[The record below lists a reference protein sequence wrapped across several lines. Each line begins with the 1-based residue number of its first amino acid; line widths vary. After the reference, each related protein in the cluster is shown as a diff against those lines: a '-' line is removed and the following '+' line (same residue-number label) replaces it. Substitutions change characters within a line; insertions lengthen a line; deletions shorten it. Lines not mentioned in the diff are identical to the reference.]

1 MSLCLTL
8 KEQVTR
14 YAYGDALS
22 TAEEQTLRA
31 HLAECTSCQDFV
43 SFVRK
48 SRAVARTDV
57 TPEAGRTG
65 CPSADE
71 LRLLEDGFL
80 DHHVK
85 SAADEIRQHILNC
98 RWCRAEYLR
107 LSNLVSEEIPDFV
120 FNAAPS
126 QTTANDAAA
135 DPSRAEFSRLIGE
148 HAQYANR
155 LESLTQKRYLTD
167 DEKLEEVQLKKKKLL
182 LKDQILRLQQSPP
195 ADKNKFA

>member
-65 CPSADE
+65 CPS
-71 LRLLEDGFL
+71 
-80 DHHVK
+80 
-85 SAADEIRQHILNC
+85 ADEIRQHILNC

-182 LKDQILRLQQSPP
+182 LKDQILRLQQSHT